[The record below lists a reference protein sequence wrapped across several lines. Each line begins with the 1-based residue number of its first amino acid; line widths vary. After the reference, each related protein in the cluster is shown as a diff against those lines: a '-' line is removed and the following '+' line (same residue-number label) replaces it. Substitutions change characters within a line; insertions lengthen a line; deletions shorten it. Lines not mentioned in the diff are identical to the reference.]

1 MRRLVPLAM
10 MLSALAFF
18 IAAPAQAA
26 STARSAGTVS
36 TASAAIPQL
45 HHGSNCKTVHSSV
58 KNRTGR
64 ICVLINT
71 NDAVG
76 DLLWQGMATFHAN
89 SGKLKMVH
97 VNHLF
102 FVVDAVVAEAINFRN
117 KPASGTNAFIST
129 KWYNVFHKMGL
140 AQAQAFRLCIH
151 WTDGGVGCWK
161 GQLNSSQVL
170 F

>member
-10 MLSALAFF
+10 MLSALAFLV
-18 IAAPAQAA
+18 ATPAQAA
-26 STARSAGTVS
+26 STTR

-58 KNRTGR
+58 KNRTGK

-71 NDAVG
+71 DDAVA
-76 DLLWQGMATFHAN
+76 DLPWQAMATFHVN

-97 VNHLF
+97 VNRLF
-102 FVVDAVVAEAINFRN
+102 FVVDATVREAINFRN

-129 KWYNVFHKMGL
+129 GWYDTQGQMGL
-140 AQAQAFRLCIH
+140 AQAQAFKLCIH
-151 WTDGGVGCWK
+151 WKDGGVGCWN